1 MPVDRKDP
9 HERAKRLARLIVG
22 DIVLYN
28 QGKIAEGIKND
39 TLFQVLEKE
48 LEVGRKYYE
57 KNVDPAVAAQTDY
70 FNLALVDILVK
81 DRGNVESKIW

>member
-1 MPVDRKDP
+1 MAVDRKDP

-28 QGKIAEGIKND
+28 QDRIIQGIRDD
-39 TLFQVLEKE
+39 TLFEVLEDQLAE
-48 LEVGRKYYE
+48 GRRYYE
-57 KNVDPAVAAQTDY
+57 KNVDPSVAAQADY

-81 DRGNVESKIW
+81 GRANVQSKIW